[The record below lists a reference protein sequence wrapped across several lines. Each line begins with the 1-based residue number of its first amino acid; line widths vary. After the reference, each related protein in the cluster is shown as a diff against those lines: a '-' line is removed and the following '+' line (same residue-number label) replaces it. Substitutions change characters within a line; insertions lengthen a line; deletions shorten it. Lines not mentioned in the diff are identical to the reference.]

1 MNTYNMNTYIAI
13 VSSQYNHHDII
24 HILGGIGDIVELFE
38 NAFLIKTRY
47 TAVDI
52 RNELYDSLEN
62 EPSIYVCKLA
72 RGSAWKN
79 TSASSSEIKGI
90 YSNEEE

>member
-1 MNTYNMNTYIAI
+1 MNTYIAI
-13 VSSQYNHHDII
+13 VKSQCNHQDII
-24 HILGGIGDIVELFE
+24 HVLGGLGDIAELFE

-47 TAVDI
+47 TAIDI
-52 RNELYDSLEN
+52 RNELYDSLED
-62 EPSIYVCKLA
+62 EPSIYVCRLA

>member
-1 MNTYNMNTYIAI
+1 MNTYIAI
-13 VSSQYNHHDII
+13 VNSKYDHIDVI
-24 HILGGIGDIVELFE
+24 HALGGLGEIAELFE

-47 TAVDI
+47 MATDI
-52 RNELYDSLEN
+52 RDELYDSLEG
-62 EPSIYVCKLA
+62 EPSIYVCKLT

-79 TSASSSEIKGI
+79 TGSSSSEIKGI